1 MAGFVERLRDA
12 IARNNSCVCVGLD
25 VDAARLPASVRRERD
40 PLVAFNRAIIDATI
54 DLVCAYKPNLAFYE
68 GLGIEGLVA
77 LQKTVEHVAGR
88 VPVIGDAKRGDIG
101 HASAAYARA
110 LFDVFGFDAAT
121 VSPYLGHDSV
131 SPFLEYKEKGVFVLC
146 KTSNAGSGDFQDLQ
160 VGGEPLYEV
169 VARRVVEWNANGN
182 CGLVVGATYPE
193 HLRRVREI
201 APDLPFLIPG
211 VGAQAGE
218 LEATVRY
225 GMPLPVINSS
235 RQIIFA
241 SSGEDFAQAAR
252 AATDKLRQSII
263 QIRPAGSQETVCR

>member
-1 MAGFVERLRDA
+1 M
-12 IARNNSCVCVGLD
+12 
-25 VDAARLPASVRRERD
+25 
-40 PLVAFNRAIIDATI
+40 
-54 DLVCAYKPNLAFYE
+54 
-68 GLGIEGLVA
+68 
-77 LQKTVEHVAGR
+77 
-88 VPVIGDAKRGDIG
+88 
-101 HASAAYARA
+101 
-110 LFDVFGFDAAT
+110 
-121 VSPYLGHDSV
+121 
-131 SPFLEYKEKGVFVLC
+131 
-146 KTSNAGSGDFQDLQ
+146 
-160 VGGEPLYEV
+160 
-169 VARRVVEWNANGN
+169 
-182 CGLVVGATYPE
+182 VGATYPE